1 MQNNLTYVRQVQIDP
16 KSLQLMVKESGSR
29 EPSYLDSRRGLMKV
43 ARENSF
49 MPNVFDSGRLAPI
62 FTDLHRSSSGLAEP
76 VCRHGLLMADLAH
89 YEDHY
94 ER

>member
-62 FTDLHRSSSGLAEP
+62 FTDLHRSSP
-76 VCRHGLLMADLAH
+76 IFTDLHRVWPSLYAVTAS
-89 YEDHY
+89 
-94 ER
+94 